1 MAEGEA
7 TSVMIIG
14 GGAAGMS
21 AASRVRRLRSDWPI
35 TVLERGDYVS
45 FILCGLPYYVEG
57 LVDSES
63 RLVVYTPEFF
73 RMERNIDV
81 RTGREAR
88 RIDTANRLVEAVDLE
103 SGASESFHYDRLVIA
118 AGAQPVRPRIP
129 GLDLDGVFTLHSIP
143 SGMAIR
149 SFLGSQTVRR
159 AAIIGA
165 GYVGLEMAEALR
177 GVGAEVTVIEALESV
192 LPGGEPE
199 IAALVDEE
207 LRRQGVEVRTGQ
219 LAQAL
224 QGDGRVRRVVTS
236 DGALDVDLVLVSV
249 GVRPAVQTAREAGI
263 KVGPTGAIATDS
275 RMATNVPDVYAAG
288 DCAEAHHLLTGRAAY
303 VPLGTIAN
311 KQGRV
316 AGINAAGG
324 KAEFAG
330 IVGTVGLK
338 VFDLEVARTG
348 LTEAQAREAGF
359 DPVSAVV
366 RFPSH
371 ASYYP
376 DARDLTVKLVADAGS
391 GQVLGAQMCG
401 PDTVAKRI
409 DTVAAAL
416 YARMSVADIES
427 LDLSYAPP
435 FATAW
440 EGIQLAAQRI
450 LEKLQR

>member
-1 MAEGEA
+1 
-7 TSVMIIG
+7 
-14 GGAAGMS
+14 
-21 AASRVRRLRSDWPI
+21 
-35 TVLERGDYVS
+35 
-45 FILCGLPYYVEG
+45 
-57 LVDSES
+57 
-63 RLVVYTPEFF
+63 
-73 RMERNIDV
+73 
-81 RTGREAR
+81 
-88 RIDTANRLVEAVDLE
+88 
-103 SGASESFHYDRLVIA
+103 
-118 AGAQPVRPRIP
+118 
-129 GLDLDGVFTLHSIP
+129 
-143 SGMAIR
+143 MAIR

-219 LAQAL
+219 FAQAL

-236 DGALDVDLVLVSV
+236 DGTLDVDLVLVSV

-263 KVGPTGAIATDS
+263 EVGPTGAIATDR
-275 RMATNVPDVYAAG
+275 RMVTNVPDVYAAG
-288 DCAEAHHLLTGRAAY
+288 DCAEAYHLLTGRPAY
-303 VPLGTIAN
+303 VPLGTTAN

-324 KAEFAG
+324 KAQFAG
-330 IVGTVGLK
+330 IVGTAGLK

-348 LTEAQAREAGF
+348 LAEAQAREAGF

>member
-1 MAEGEA
+1 MAEAGA
-7 TSVMIIG
+7 TSVVVVG

-21 AASRVRRLRSDWPI
+21 AASRIRRLRPNWSI

-45 FILCGLPYYVEG
+45 FILCGLPYYVKG
-57 LVDSES
+57 LVENED

-73 RMERNIDV
+73 RMKRSIDV
-81 RTGREAR
+81 RTHHEAR
-88 RIDTANRLVEAVDLE
+88 SIDAANRLVEAVDVE
-103 SGASESFHYDRLVIA
+103 SGASETFHYDRLVIA
-118 AGAQPVRPRIP
+118 AGAEPVRPGIP
-129 GLDLDGVFTLHSIP
+129 GLDLDGVFTLHSIS

-149 SFLGSQTVRR
+149 SFLGSQMVRR
-159 AAIIGA
+159 AAVIGA

-177 GVGAEVTVIEALESV
+177 GVGAEVTLIEALESV

-224 QGDGRVRRVVTS
+224 EGDGRVRRVVTS
-236 DGALDVDLVLVSV
+236 DGTLDVDLVLVSV
-249 GVRPAVQTAREAGI
+249 GVRPAVQMAREAGI
-263 KVGPTGAIATDS
+263 EVGPTGAIATDR

-288 DCAEAHHLLTGRAAY
+288 DCAEAQHMLTDRPAY

-316 AGINAAGG
+316 AGISAAGG

-330 IVGTVGLK
+330 IVGTAGLK

-359 DPVSAVV
+359 DPVSALI

-371 ASYYP
+371 APYYP
-376 DARDLTVKLVADAGS
+376 GARDLTVKLVADGGS
-391 GQVLGAQMCG
+391 GRVLGAQMCG

-440 EGIQLAAQRI
+440 EGIQLAAQR
-450 LEKLQR
+450 LLDKLRR